1 MKRAPLPTCV
11 RSVCVRRLFLF
22 LLVLAAVPS
31 AAEPRITDL
40 RLVLDGRRALLSFRL
55 AEATGER
62 FLERVQSGLPTG
74 FEVTFELIRQRRR
87 WFDKTLDTNTLQVV
101 AMYDALEREYLV
113 NYKLGGKLVR
123 SRMVS
128 SVEELKAAMTR
139 FESEPIFQ
147 LGGLS
152 PDVRLRIRLRA
163 ELGSKT
169 IFSLI
174 PTRITT
180 DWVESERFRPPG

>member
-1 MKRAPLPTCV
+1 MKRTLFR
-11 RSVCVRRLFLF
+11 RSVPGLFLLLPV

-31 AAEPRITDL
+31 TAEPRIIDL
-40 RLVLDGRRALLSFRL
+40 RVVLDGRQALLSFQL

-62 FLERVQSGLPTG
+62 FVQRVESGLPTG
-74 FEVTFELIRQRRR
+74 FEITFELIRQRRW
-87 WFDKTLDTNTLQVV
+87 WFDKVLDTNTLQVV

-113 NYKLGGKLVR
+113 NYKLGGKLIR

-128 SVEELKAAMTR
+128 DAEELETAMTR
-139 FESEPIFQ
+139 FDSEPIFQ

-152 PDVRLRIRLRA
+152 PDLRLRIRLRA

-169 IFSLI
+169 LFSLI
-174 PTRITT
+174 PARITT